1 MGHFRPS
8 WSGLSRLSLHRGG
21 LIVIGHLGVAQSVLA
36 LQTPANLVEFFHRQ
50 LAVLLLLVILAPF
63 IGSSEAD
70 MLAGTKPIAQ
80 AALSR
85 M

>member
-1 MGHFRPS
+1 
-8 WSGLSRLSLHRGG
+8 LD
-21 LIVIGHLGVAQSVLA
+21 LGVAQSVLA
-36 LQTPANLVEFFHRQ
+36 LQPPANLVEFFHRQ
-50 LAVLLLLVILAPF
+50 LAVLICRFGFGLGFLAVIGHFGSF
-63 IGSSEAD
+63 IGIVSSQAD